1 MTNEKMSTT
10 KTGRAA
16 EQAAARF
23 LKENGM
29 EIVAA
34 NYRSRMG
41 EIDLIARDGKAYV
54 FVEVKYRK
62 SAAGTSPLE
71 AVDLEKQ
78 GRIARSAL
86 CFLQEKRLPMETP
99 CRFDVIGFEG
109 DKLIY
114 VRDAFSV

>member
-1 MTNEKMSTT
+1 MSTT
-10 KTGRAA
+10 ETGRAA

-23 LKENGM
+23 LEENGM

-41 EIDLIARDGKAYV
+41 EIDLIARDGKTYV

-62 SAAGTSPLE
+62 RARGTSPLE
-71 AVDLEKQ
+71 AVGPEKQ

-86 CFLQEKRLPMETP
+86 CFLQERRLPLDTP
-99 CRFDVIGFEG
+99 CRFDVIGIED
-109 DKLIY
+109 DKLTY
-114 VRDAFSV
+114 VRDAFGV